1 MATMMSSGPRP
12 GQNGLCVPFST
23 CRRIAASLDFSV
35 VVRELR
41 PQKPHVQPK
50 EYSRCRS
57 S

>member
-1 MATMMSSGPRP
+1 LATMMSSGPRP